1 MRTSSP
7 IIALSL
13 FALAA
18 CWPSARSGA
27 LEGALPHPAAE
38 TDIAFTPPRNALHAG
53 LEGARSSAPVSAI
66 EALEYAA
73 AGGEPIARWRLA
85 KLYASG
91 QGVPHDDLKAYDYFW
106 QIVTSYDEENPDR
119 RDRRIVSS
127 AFVAVGLYSLTGIEN
142 TKIRPE
148 PQRALAMFRYAAT
161 HFGDANAQYNLARMY
176 LDGVGVEKDSL
187 QAVRW
192 LSLAAQKGHAQ
203 AQARLG
209 QMLFAGHEALK
220 PQRALG
226 LMWLTLARDAAAG
239 SKKDQWIIDL
249 YDTAMAAANDEDR
262 EVALAYVEGHQKQRN

>member
-18 CWPSARSGA
+18 CWPSARIGA
-27 LEGALPHPAAE
+27 LEGTLPHPTAE
-38 TDIAFTPPRNALHAG
+38 SDTLPPPRTALHAG
-53 LEGARSSAPVSAI
+53 LEGSRAGAPVSAI

-106 QIVTSYDEENPDR
+106 QIVTSYDEENPNQ

-142 TKIRPE
+142 TKIRPDA
-148 PQRALAMFRYAAT
+148 PRALAMFRYAAT

-192 LSLAAQKGHAQ
+192 LSLAAQKDHAQ

-209 QMLFAGHEALK
+209 QMLFAGQESLK

-226 LMWLTLARDAAAG
+226 LMWLTLARDTAAG
-239 SKKDQWIIDL
+239 SKKDQWIVDL
-249 YDTAMAAANDEDR
+249 YATAMAAANDEDR
-262 EVALAYVEGHQKQRN
+262 EVALAYVEGHQKRRN

>member
-18 CWPSARSGA
+18 CWPSARIGA
-27 LEGALPHPAAE
+27 LEGALPHTPE
-38 TDIAFTPPRNALHAG
+38 NDGFTPPRTALHAG
-53 LEGARSSAPVSAI
+53 LEGSRSGGAPISAI

-73 AGGEPIARWRLA
+73 AGGEPLARWRLA
-85 KLYASG
+85 KLYATG

-106 QIVTSYDEENPDR
+106 QIVTSYDEDNPDR
-119 RDRRIVSS
+119 RERRIVSS
-127 AFVAVGLYSLTGIEN
+127 AFVAVGLYSLSGIEN
-142 TKIRPE
+142 TKIRPDA
-148 PQRALAMFRYAAT
+148 PRALAMFRYAAT

-176 LDGVGVEKDSL
+176 LDGVGIEKDSL

-209 QMLFAGHEALK
+209 QMLFAGHESLK

-239 SKKDQWIIDL
+239 SKKDQWIADL